1 MASIRPFERAD
12 LPAVASLY
20 ELVARSGSR
29 MAAPGLERY
38 FEDTFFDHPWAD
50 PEIPSLV
57 FVDDDGGVGG
67 FIGSSV
73 RRLEFRG
80 APIRLGVAGQ
90 LVTEPKARN
99 RAAGMF
105 LMKEYLAGAQDLT
118 VTDTAS
124 DVVERIWARL
134 GGDTLHIACVGWARV
149 FRPFRF
155 AGDYAA
161 GRDHHVRARTARG
174 LGRVLDP
181 IARRAATPWS
191 SAPTRP
197 PARTEPL
204 TSAAVVEHLPSLTS
218 DLELRTSY
226 DAPFAEWLLG
236 EAAKVKAHGTL
247 VAELVR
253 DGDGQVAG
261 WYVYYDKPRAIGAVL
276 QVAARR
282 ESAPLVL
289 QAMFWNAASR
299 GATGLQGRVDGLY
312 RDALSRAGC
321 VFHPS
326 GFLALAHARDER
338 ILHAL
343 HSGRSLLT
351 RLEGEWWMGHHLDAG
366 ATVA

>member
-124 DVVERIWARL
+124 DVVERLGARQQLEAEHL
-134 GGDTLHIACVGWARV
+134 GVEPDASRQIGDRAGHAFMNESDECARRRLRLV
-149 FRPFRF
+149 RKR
-155 AGDYAA
+155 GV
-161 GRDHHVRARTARG
+161 HHR
-174 LGRVLDP
+174 LPRVLF
-181 IARRAATPWS
+181 R
-191 SAPTRP
+191 
-197 PARTEPL
+197 
-204 TSAAVVEHLPSLTS
+204 
-218 DLELRTSY
+218 
-226 DAPFAEWLLG
+226 
-236 EAAKVKAHGTL
+236 
-247 VAELVR
+247 
-253 DGDGQVAG
+253 
-261 WYVYYDKPRAIGAVL
+261 
-276 QVAARR
+276 
-282 ESAPLVL
+282 
-289 QAMFWNAASR
+289 
-299 GATGLQGRVDGLY
+299 
-312 RDALSRAGC
+312 
-321 VFHPS
+321 
-326 GFLALAHARDER
+326 
-338 ILHAL
+338 
-343 HSGRSLLT
+343 
-351 RLEGEWWMGHHLDAG
+351 
-366 ATVA
+366 